1 MDDLAHHLDDGLL
14 VAAVV
19 VQARDALLVEVVD
32 LVVLMQAVVMAHLK
46 IVAQMQR
53 MESLAAAAVVVVDVM
68 VTPQERVGLESL
80 LLDIKTKY

>member
-14 VAAVV
+14 VEAVV
-19 VQARDALLVEVVD
+19 VQAQDALLVEVVD

-53 MESLAAAAVVVVDVM
+53 MESLAPAAVVVVDVM
-68 VTPQERVGLESL
+68 GTPQERVGLESL

>member
-1 MDDLAHHLDDGLL
+1 MDNRAHHLDNGLL
-14 VAAVV
+14 VVAVV
-19 VQARDALLVEVVD
+19 VRARDALLVEVVA
-32 LVVLMQAVVMAHLK
+32 LVALMQAVVMAHLK
-46 IVAQMQR
+46 VVAQMQR

>member
-14 VAAVV
+14 VEAVV
-19 VQARDALLVEVVD
+19 VQAQDALLVEVVD

-68 VTPQERVGLESL
+68 GTPQERVGLESL